1 MSSPQV
7 LDDAIWKKIEKI
19 LPTPAPRNHL
29 YAGRKPVDPRKVI
42 SGIVHVIAHKIPW
55 EDLPQDLGFGS
66 GMTCWRRLR
75 MLQDKG
81 VWDKISLVL
90 RRSLPD
96 GANIDLARAKAPK
109 KTYRTNAARKK
120 LARKTGKP
128 QAKAAKP
135 APKASAGKALRAAQG
150 ENLGAVNRTTRA
162 ERVAAKVRP
171 VPEAPRIPVPPAP
184 GS

>member
-1 MSSPQV
+1 MSPPQV

-42 SGIVHVIAHKIPW
+42 SGIVHVLTHKIPW
-55 EDLPQDLGFGS
+55 EDLPQELGFGS

-90 RRSLPD
+90 RRGLPG

-109 KTYRTNAARKK
+109 KAYKTNAARKK

-128 QAKAAKP
+128 QGKGAKP
-135 APKASAGKALRAAQG
+135 APKASIGKTSRAARG
-150 ENLGAVNRTTRA
+150 ENLLAVNRTNRA
-162 ERVAAKVRP
+162 GRVAAKVRP
-171 VPEAPRIPVPPAP
+171 VPGAPRIQAPPAP
-184 GS
+184 VS